1 VAAAKRQ
8 PYGSASFA
16 RFNTIAGMKKVG
28 LYSSLGN
35 QTSAAFKRQ
44 CFCGFKISIAPCP

>member
-1 VAAAKRQ
+1 
-8 PYGSASFA
+8 
-16 RFNTIAGMKKVG
+16 MKKVG

-44 CFCGFKISIAPCP
+44 CFCGFKISIALCP